1 MDLQL
6 RGSALP
12 VNVEPYAQ
20 LQVAPDLA
28 ITLRETTCMWVVSWR
43 FPKEISACENCRQA
57 RVTVSPDVVIVGQEA
72 AEQDAGAVSLPG
84 VKLNIGDQ
92 LRLSAFGLRGRLKG
106 QLEVQENLTAN
117 GDLQILDGKFRR
129 LGQELELRRALL
141 LFSGADQSAVPECR
155 GHSPGG

>member
-28 ITLRETTCMWVVSWR
+28 ITLRDNNLHVGGELAIPEGDIRVR
-43 FPKEISACENCRQA
+43 ELPASA
-57 RVTVSPDVVIVGQEA
+57 VTVSPDVVIVGQEA
-72 AEQDAGAVSLPG
+72 AEQDAALGITAR

-129 LGQELELRRALL
+129 RGRSWSCVARCCC
-141 LFSGADQSAVPECR
+141 SPADQSAVLNVEAIR
-155 GHSPGG
+155 RVE

>member
-1 MDLQL
+1 M
-6 RGSALP
+6 
-12 VNVEPYAQ
+12 
-20 LQVAPDLA
+20 
-28 ITLRETTCMWVVSWR
+28 
-43 FPKEISACENCRQA
+43 
-57 RVTVSPDVVIVGQEA
+57 TVSPDVVIVGQEA
-72 AEQDAGAVSLPG
+72 AEQDAALGITAR

-141 LFSGADQSAVPECR
+141 LFSGPISQPYLNVEAIRRVDDVIAGLRITGNAASPTSEVLGARHVTARSHVLPGARAAVGR
-155 GHSPGG
+155 GR